1 MKIRRENK
9 TWRQVATLTLALLA
23 VMCVTAFA
31 QDPAGPA
38 ATQKETMWSLTK
50 KGGPVMYPLA
60 LGSILGLAITL
71 ERLISLRRDRVIPAG
86 FVEQVR
92 ERWEQDKSG
101 ATAIGYCAETSGPM
115 GRIFKVGLMN
125 RHRGEE
131 AVEKAMEDTGFN
143 EIDKLKRS
151 IRPLSYIAALSPL
164 LGLLGTVYG
173 LIDAFQVAAGGGMG
187 KADLLA
193 QGIYEAL
200 VTTAAGLTIAIP
212 ILVAYQYLGHRVDAL
227 VDEMDEMGV
236 EFMHTCVYAKQ
247 PVNSAPV
254 TEK

>member
-1 MKIRRENK
+1 MKIRRENR
-9 TWRQVATLTLALLA
+9 TWWQVATLTLALIA
-23 VMCVTAFA
+23 VMGVTAFA
-31 QDPAGPA
+31 QDPTRSAG
-38 ATQKETMWSLTK
+38 TQKETMWSLAK
-50 KGGPVMYPLA
+50 KGGPVMIPLGI
-60 LGSILGLAITL
+60 GSILGLAITL
-71 ERLISLRRDRVIPAG
+71 ERLLSLRRQRVISAG

-92 ERWEQDKSG
+92 ERWERDKSG
-101 ATAIGYCAETSGPM
+101 ATAIQFCTETGGPM

-131 AVEKAMEDTGFN
+131 AVEKAMEDAGFN

-151 IRPLSYIAALSPL
+151 IRPLSYIASLSPL

-212 ILVAYQYLGHRVDAL
+212 VLIAYHYLGHRVDGL
-227 VDEMDEMGV
+227 VDEMDEMGL
-236 EFMHTCVYAKQ
+236 EFMHTCVYAQQ
-247 PVNSAPV
+247 PGTGATT

>member
-1 MKIRRENK
+1 MKIRREHK
-9 TWRQVATLTLALLA
+9 TWRQLATLTLAMLA
-23 VMCVTAFA
+23 MMCVSAFA
-31 QDPAGPA
+31 QAQTKPA
-38 ATQKETMWSLTK
+38 ATQKETMWSLIK
-50 KGGPVMYPLA
+50 KGGPVMYPLG
-60 LGSILGLAITL
+60 LGSILALAITL
-71 ERLISLRRDRVIPAG
+71 ERLLSLRRERVIPTG
-86 FVEQVR
+86 FVDQVR
-92 ERWEQDKSG
+92 ERWDQDKSG
-101 ATAIGYCAETSGPM
+101 ETAIKFCAETGGPM
-115 GRIFKVGLMN
+115 GRIFKAGLMN

-131 AVEKAMEDTGFN
+131 AVEKALEDTGFN

-151 IRPLSYIAALSPL
+151 IRPLSYIAALAPL

-212 ILVAYQYLGHRVDAL
+212 VLVAYQYLGHRVDGL
-227 VDEMDEMGV
+227 VDEMDDMGL

-247 PVNSAPV
+247 PGTGAPA